1 MELLDELV
9 GERIIRHPAK
19 SPDLNII
26 ENLWAILDRKVKS
39 AEITNIQTLKRFLRK
54 RVEKFILAANSELC
68 RQYAQEARTLFRK
81 WRQSTYLL
89 ASLWEDSMHFCVF
102 LPKK

>member
-19 SPDLNII
+19 SPDLNTI

-39 AEITNIQTLKRFLRK
+39 AEITTIQTLKRFLRK
-54 RVEKFILAANSELC
+54 S
-68 RQYAQEARTLFRK
+68 
-81 WRQSTYLL
+81 
-89 ASLWEDSMHFCVF
+89 
-102 LPKK
+102 

>member
-19 SPDLNII
+19 SPDLNTI

-54 RVEKFILAANSELC
+54 EWKALPWRQIRNCVDSMPQRLKLC
-68 RQYAQEARTLFRK
+68 RESGGNR
-81 WRQSTYLL
+81 
-89 ASLWEDSMHFCVF
+89 
-102 LPKK
+102 LPS

>member
-39 AEITNIQTLKRFLRK
+39 AEITIFKLLSDFLEKSGKVYLGGRFGT
-54 RVEKFILAANSELC
+54 V
-68 RQYAQEARTLFRK
+68 
-81 WRQSTYLL
+81 
-89 ASLWEDSMHFCVF
+89 
-102 LPKK
+102 